1 MFSRNA
7 KGPTKVT
14 GLQTGRKPVAKFQT
28 QPLTDVS
35 ITVPGVRKQ
44 AGFQVNK
51 TNQVRDARDKLTAK
65 NKPSD
70 AREKLNQKAQSSDA
84 RQKLLT
90 IRAKKGLGTVAGAG
104 GGPVDA
110 RVMLQAKRQQ
120 KGAAVQSTGGGGF
133 NITRTVGNA
142 AGNAPVGASGV
153 QITRTLSRVMPP
165 GYEDLTAPKFKPIVI
180 QQTGGP
186 PQQITRTV
194 NQSPKNIIRTV
205 PGNLP
210 NYPPP
215 PQQPQQIYPP
225 PPAQAPYP
233 PGPVVYAG
241 QPPPP
246 QQVYYDRP
254 PPVASQPY
262 PFPPPQQPIQQPPP
276 VPAPPPHVQ
285 YIPSPVAQ
293 YPPPPFVS
301 PPPQNLTPPKGGPP
315 YPVED
320 TVTITRT
327 VGQQV
332 I

>member
-1 MFSRNA
+1 MFL
-7 KGPTKVT
+7 KVVVFVVT
-14 GLQTGRKPVAKFQT
+14 FCLIFLLSLLDLELPFTFPWNSKKFLLSYHYHYH
-28 QPLTDVS
+28 LTTLFFLFL
-35 ITVPGVRKQ
+35 IQ
-44 AGFQVNK
+44 
-51 TNQVRDARDKLTAK
+51 
-65 NKPSD
+65 
-70 AREKLNQKAQSSDA
+70 
-84 RQKLLT
+84 
-90 IRAKKGLGTVAGAG
+90 
-104 GGPVDA
+104 
-110 RVMLQAKRQQ
+110 
-120 KGAAVQSTGGGGF
+120 
-133 NITRTVGNA
+133 
-142 AGNAPVGASGV
+142 
-153 QITRTLSRVMPP
+153 LSRVMPP

-276 VPAPPPHVQ
+276 VPAPAPHVQ

-332 I
+332 IWDTVNLKGLNWAGLGWAYHRTHNLHLTKTFSNSHLLGIPKIFLCL